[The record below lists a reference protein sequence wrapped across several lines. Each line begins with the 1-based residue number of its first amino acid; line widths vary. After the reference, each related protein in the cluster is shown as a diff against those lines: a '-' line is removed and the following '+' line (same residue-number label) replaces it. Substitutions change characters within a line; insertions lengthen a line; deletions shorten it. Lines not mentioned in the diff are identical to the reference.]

1 MPSLSY
7 NKPYSQGEVI
17 IMNHPQYKPHGTFQ
31 PQSDKGIYLLREPK
45 GIPDVLLFSKKE
57 IQTLLF
63 SAADILSVQGITAR
77 IVIIENTERYFAQ
90 SKEYQDSVFS
100 DETIVRVGVLH
111 PDSAKQLSDLRLTC
125 LSEDASAAE
134 LAAAAVRLLKFN
146 NV

>member
-1 MPSLSY
+1 M
-7 NKPYSQGEVI
+7 
-17 IMNHPQYKPHGTFQ
+17 
-31 PQSDKGIYLLREPK
+31 LREPK

-100 DETIVRVGVLH
+100 DETVVRVGILDF
-111 PDSAKQLSDLRLTC
+111 DSEKQLFDLHLTC
-125 LSEDASAAE
+125 LSEETSAAE
-134 LAAAAVRLLKFN
+134 LAAAAVRLLKFHN
-146 NV
+146 I